1 MDYPVK
7 TISQLRPLLQGFR
20 KQAGLTQAAMAQKLG
35 ISQQSYAALEAN
47 PGTASFER
55 VFTVLRLLDVNVA
68 LAPASRT
75 TPPPPA
81 SGADKLGSW

>member
-20 KQAGLTQAAMAQKLG
+20 KQAGLTQAAMAQKLD

-47 PGTASFER
+47 PGAASFER

-68 LAPASRT
+68 LAPASHTR
-75 TPPPPA
+75 PSA
-81 SGADKLGSW
+81 SVAGDDKLGSW